1 MSPICQPTFVG
12 VFTCNL
18 DIQFLVW
25 HLRRCFIVSGSFP
38 GGILGGLKDFFPLQK
53 LGVISMTVQSYH
65 VTVGWRGV
73 VSHGHLLAVEVC

>member
-1 MSPICQPTFVG
+1 M
-12 VFTCNL
+12 L
-18 DIQFLVW
+18 Y
-25 HLRRCFIVSGSFP
+25 CFRKFSWWYFGWF
-38 GGILGGLKDFFPLQK
+38 KRFFPLQK